1 MQESIGQK
9 LRQARQAQSLTLEEI
24 AQETHMRVYYLRALE
39 DGNYESIPSMAQAR
53 GFLRSY
59 AEFLHLDPEPLLD
72 SMDGAP
78 AAPSPV
84 DDSPAGVDKKKALE
98 ESPLHEEAQ
107 AIFKEVGQRMKT
119 HRELLGLSLDDVVRH
134 THLRRHYLEALEA
147 GAIDLLPSPVQ
158 GRGMLNNYATFLG
171 MDPDAILLR
180 FAEGLQAGLA
190 AKQADRPAVS
200 ERREITRTRTRLPRI
215 SMPSFLRR
223 VFSNDIW
230 IGGALVVFLLGFAL
244 WGAIRI
250 FSIRSSAAPAPT
262 APSIAEVLLTTET
275 ATPTQTPT
283 PVTPTTVPGPF
294 VLPPTQAEDEQTTA
308 EVTLPPDSGQGV
320 QVYITVNQRAWM
332 QVKVDDKVEF
342 EGRVLPGNAY
352 SFAGDEQI
360 SVLTG
365 NGAALQIFFN
375 QQDQGLMGTFG
386 QVVNRVYTQEGIQT
400 PTPTI
405 TPTSTRTPR
414 PSPTS
419 RPTATPRPGTATVPA
434 LP

>member
-1 MQESIGQK
+1 MQEGTGQK
-9 LRQARQAQSLTLEEI
+9 LRQTRQAQSLTLEEI
-24 AQETHMRVYYLRALE
+24 AQETHMRVRYLRALE
-39 DGNYESIPSMAQAR
+39 EGDYEAIPSMAQAR

-78 AAPSPV
+78 VQAAAGGDETPEL
-84 DDSPAGVDKKKALE
+84 DEKTPAQD
-98 ESPLHEEAQ
+98 SPLHEEAE

-147 GAIDLLPSPVQ
+147 GAIELLPSPVQ

-171 MDPDAILLR
+171 MDPDAVLLR

-190 AKQADRPAVS
+190 AKQADRPPAS
-200 ERREITRTRTRLPRI
+200 ERRAATRPRPRLP
-215 SMPSFLRR
+215 SLALPTFLRR
-223 VFSNDIW
+223 LLSNDLW
-230 IGGALVVFLLGFAL
+230 IGGLLAIFLLGFAL

-250 FSIRSSAAPAPT
+250 FSIRSAEAPAPT

-283 PVTPTTVPGPF
+283 PVTPTAVPGPF
-294 VLPPTQAEDEQTTA
+294 VLPATQVEDEQTTA

-332 QVKVDDKVEF
+332 QVKVDDEVEF
-342 EGRVLPGNAY
+342 EGRVLPGSAY

-375 QQDQGLMGTFG
+375 QQDQGLMGAFG

-400 PTPTI
+400 PTATI